1 MRARRLRHFHAHLET
16 ARPARPDLLDRFT
29 NVVLGQI
36 DALLDD
42 ADWRHVPIGSEEAV
56 FQPNWEKTVRSL
68 TRQLAYAKK
77 LCTEK
82 KAEEGAGEETRR
94 QEESSTRPEGLHADH
109 NTRPPLTPDVRPTG
123 ASDKAREAVTE
134 TPRPAAPNTASVE
147 SRCSRWPATPDG
159 RKPLTRFTQLYMQYL
174 EAEENV
180 SQRERK
186 MKRTFAAA
194 ENAIKEVDVAKAG
207 YNADAVARF
216 TSAYEV
222 WEKADT
228 EFAEAAKAEK
238 AAARAFEA

>member
-147 SRCSRWPATPDG
+147 SRCSHQQ
-159 RKPLTRFTQLYMQYL
+159 TRFTQLYMQYL

-180 SQRERK
+180 SQRERE

-228 EFAEAAKAEK
+228 DFAEAAKAEE